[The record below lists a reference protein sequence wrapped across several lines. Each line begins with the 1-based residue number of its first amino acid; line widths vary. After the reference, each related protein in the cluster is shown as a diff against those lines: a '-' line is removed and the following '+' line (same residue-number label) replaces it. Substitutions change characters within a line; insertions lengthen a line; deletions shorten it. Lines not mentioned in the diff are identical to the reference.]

1 MAERD
6 IQRDIQL
13 ALAAVPGLSSWR
25 VNVGTA
31 WTGALAENRSDHGS
45 RTVVLTG
52 ARPFTSGLPRGFC
65 DIFGVTADGV
75 PVFLE
80 VKSGSG
86 RTTPEQEAFLAAM
99 KLKGARVGVARSVA
113 DALRIVRGEA

>member
-6 IQRDIQL
+6 IQRDIKL

-31 WTGALAENRSDHGS
+31 WTGVVADNRGDHGHG
-45 RTVVLTG
+45 TVVLTE
-52 ARPFTSGLPRGFC
+52 ARRFTSGLPRGFC

-75 PVFLE
+75 PVFIE

-86 RTTPEQEAFLAAM
+86 RTTPAQEAFLAAM
-99 KLKGARVGVARSVA
+99 KRKGARVGVARSVA

>member
-6 IQRDIQL
+6 IQSDIKL
-13 ALAAVPGLSSWR
+13 ALTAVHGLSSWR

-31 WTGALAENRSDHGS
+31 WTGVIAEDRSDHGS

-52 ARPFTSGLPRGFC
+52 ARPFKSGLPLGFC
-65 DIFGVTADGV
+65 VIFGVTADGV
-75 PVFLE
+75 PVFIE

-86 RTTPEQEAFLAAM
+86 RTTPAQEAFLAAM
-99 KLKGARVGVARSVA
+99 KRKGARVGVARSVA
-113 DALRIVRGEA
+113 DALRIVSGEA